1 MKAPEKLF
9 LPKDICAYD
18 NAVECFVSRT
28 QLHKSDVEYTRS
40 DLCMVWRPIA
50 DAPRDG
56 TKIMIYDASW
66 YELPLVAFYKSD
78 AWVSFM
84 TGDRFYPTHFMLI
97 KPPENV

>member
-56 TKIMIYDASW
+56 EEVFLYGKGCGDFGRYDK
-66 YELPLVAFYKSD
+66 EIEAFTFNGITDCK
-78 AWVSFM
+78 A
-84 TGDRFYPTHFMLI
+84 THFMLI
-97 KPPENV
+97 KPPEVV